1 MAHLLAGLLAQ
12 DVARFANG
20 DCDAILLVGFKEKKD
35 GKTSRLDRLAPVPLD
50 ASDPDQHRSVID
62 ARVVPPVDGL
72 LAE

>member
-1 MAHLLAGLLAQ
+1 
-12 DVARFANG
+12 VARFANG

-35 GKTSRLDRLAPVPLD
+35 GKTSRLGRLAPVPLD